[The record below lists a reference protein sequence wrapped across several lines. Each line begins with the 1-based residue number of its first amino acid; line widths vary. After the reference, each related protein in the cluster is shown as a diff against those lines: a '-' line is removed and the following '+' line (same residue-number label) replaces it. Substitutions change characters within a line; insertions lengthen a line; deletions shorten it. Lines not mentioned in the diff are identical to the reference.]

1 MPKNL
6 ELSGLIHS
14 HFDSEAQFAKAMGWP
29 RQRLNR
35 IVNGKKIP
43 TLFEIGDMAEA
54 LPYDFMGIVDIFL
67 RNGTTNVDKT
77 GG

>member
-1 MPKNL
+1 MSKNL

-14 HFDSEAQFAKAMGWP
+14 RFSSEAQFAKAMGWP

-43 TLFEIGDMAEA
+43 DLFEIGDMAEA
-54 LPYDFMGIVDIFL
+54 LPYDFMGLVHIFL
-67 RNGTTNVDKT
+67 QKKSTNVDN
-77 GG
+77 